1 MTATLT
7 LVRHGET
14 VGQSSVRLYGATDVA
29 LSATGVA
36 QIEAVAAC
44 LRHEPLAALI
54 ASPLQ
59 RSRVAAEIVA
69 AAQPRPPAIT
79 TVAEFTEV
87 DFGAWEGL
95 TFDEV
100 AARDPEGLRR
110 FHAEGLDFTYPGG
123 EQRRHLWA
131 RVRSAALRELAPAR
145 GHVAAVLHKGVIKAA
160 LAASASRPRRPRRCP
175 SPSAGS
181 IASNA
186 VWMAVGT
193 SPSATRPLTSA
204 RSTSAAEGARA
215 PGDPGAA
222 TSRGSVLP
230 LRSCKSRAW
239 RSRSPSSAST
249 AR

>member
-1 MTATLT
+1 MTATLI

-44 LRHEPLAALI
+44 LRREPLAALI

-79 TVAEFTEV
+79 TVAEFAEV

-110 FHAEGLDFTYPGG
+110 FHAEGLEFTYPGG

-160 LAASASRPRRPRRCP
+160 LAAL
-175 SPSAGS
+175 
-181 IASNA
+181 
-186 VWMAVGT
+186 VG
-193 SPSATRPLTSA
+193 LTPEE
-204 RSTSAAEGARA
+204 AAELPVSLGGIYRLERRDGRWDISQRNATAHLGALDL
-215 PGDPGAA
+215 GG
-222 TSRGSVLP
+222 
-230 LRSCKSRAW
+230 
-239 RSRSPSSAST
+239 
-249 AR
+249 

>member
-1 MTATLT
+1 MTATLI

-36 QIEAVAAC
+36 QIEAVAAS
-44 LRHEPLAALI
+44 LRVEPLAAVL

-69 AAQPRPPAIT
+69 AAQTRPPAVT

-87 DFGAWEGL
+87 DFGSWEGL

-123 EQRRHLWA
+123 EQRRHLWE
-131 RVRSAALRELAPAR
+131 RVRVAALRELAPAR
-145 GHVAAVLHKGVIKAA
+145 GRVAAVLHKGVIKAA
-160 LAASASRPRRPRRCP
+160 LAAL
-175 SPSAGS
+175 
-181 IASNA
+181 
-186 VWMAVGT
+186 VG
-193 SPSATRPLTSA
+193 LTPEE
-204 RSTSAAEGARA
+204 AAELPVSLGGIYRLERRLDGRWDISQRNATAHLGALDL
-215 PGDPGAA
+215 GG
-222 TSRGSVLP
+222 
-230 LRSCKSRAW
+230 
-239 RSRSPSSAST
+239 
-249 AR
+249 

>member
-1 MTATLT
+1 MTAMLI

-110 FHAEGLDFTYPGG
+110 FHAEGLEFTYPGG

-145 GHVAAVLHKGVIKAA
+145 GRVAAVLHKGVIKAA
-160 LAASASRPRRPRRCP
+160 LAALVGLAPEEAAELPVSLGGIYRLERRPDGRWDISQR
-175 SPSAGS
+175 
-181 IASNA
+181 NA
-186 VWMAVGT
+186 TAH
-193 SPSATRPLTSA
+193 L
-204 RSTSAAEGARA
+204 GALDL
-215 PGDPGAA
+215 GG
-222 TSRGSVLP
+222 
-230 LRSCKSRAW
+230 
-239 RSRSPSSAST
+239 
-249 AR
+249 